1 MSLRFTEI
9 GVNDFNLQNAPI
21 TFEGSTDTVT
31 ECFCCGKQNL
41 KRTAVLKDNDGNYS
55 FYGATCA
62 FNALN
67 VWSKSLNYQSK
78 VKQSIKR
85 KFEFPTPDIEV
96 TIGNRE
102 FKLTSEGL
110 SYVKKD
116 DQWVSDVNKVTLKLD
131 LHYEIDTNRVH
142 LIENINELL
151 EWMDKHV
158 SSFKFPF

>member
-9 GVNDFNLQNAPI
+9 GSNDFNLQNTPI
-21 TFEGSTDTVT
+21 TFQGSTDTVT

-55 FYGATCA
+55 VYGSTCA

-67 VWSKSLNYQSK
+67 VWSKSLSYQAK
-78 VKQSIKR
+78 VKQAIKR
-85 KFEFPTPDIEV
+85 KFEFPTPDISV
-96 TIGNRE
+96 TIVNRR
-102 FKLTSEGL
+102 FKLTSDGL
-110 SYVKKD
+110 VYVQKD
-116 DQWVSDVNKVTLKLD
+116 NEMVLDANKVTLRLD
-131 LHYEIDTNRVH
+131 LQYEIDNNRVH

-151 EWMDKHV
+151 DWMDKHV